1 MRMLGLLALASAG
14 AAAFAPTVPGGRLA
28 LRRSHVASQRPTGAR
43 HRVVCQANA
52 APVTV
57 EVDATEVEPF
67 LAFPGASD
75 KVRRTQRVPYAFAM
89 CVAASMERAGAW
101 VRELTAAADLSAQI
115 RPLEEVQLEGL
126 LDEEKAAARTF
137 PLSEEE
143 LINLTREKAR
153 ARARYVHHC

>member
-1 MRMLGLLALASAG
+1 MSTVPRSAMWRTRSGTTEHCAPQCGRLGLLALASAG

-67 LAFPGASD
+67 LAFPGVSD
-75 KVRRTQRVPYAFAM
+75 KVRRTQRVR
-89 CVAASMERAGAW
+89 V
-101 VRELTAAADLSAQI
+101 
-115 RPLEEVQLEGL
+115 
-126 LDEEKAAARTF
+126 
-137 PLSEEE
+137 
-143 LINLTREKAR
+143 
-153 ARARYVHHC
+153 

>member
-1 MRMLGLLALASAG
+1 MSPTSHLPFERERCNRSTLTQDLKRKMMRRLGLLALASAG

-67 LAFPGASD
+67 LAFPGVSD
-75 KVRRTQRVPYAFAM
+75 KVRRTQRVR
-89 CVAASMERAGAW
+89 V
-101 VRELTAAADLSAQI
+101 
-115 RPLEEVQLEGL
+115 
-126 LDEEKAAARTF
+126 
-137 PLSEEE
+137 
-143 LINLTREKAR
+143 
-153 ARARYVHHC
+153 